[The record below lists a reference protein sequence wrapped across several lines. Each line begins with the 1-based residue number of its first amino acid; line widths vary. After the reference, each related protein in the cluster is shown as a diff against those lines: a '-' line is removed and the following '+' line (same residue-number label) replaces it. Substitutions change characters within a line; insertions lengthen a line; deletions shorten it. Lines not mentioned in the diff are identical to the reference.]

1 MPMNS
6 NQTGRPELPLK
17 VLASLFVAWHF
28 FAIFC
33 AVTATS
39 TSIVHPAPLPAV
51 QLARS
56 NYWYREALFFNNA
69 YRFYVPDPG
78 PVQTM
83 WFRLEYEGPRG
94 RSIAYWYEVPRRDQ
108 FSTRMAYQ
116 RHLSVTMLLQMQGFD
131 PTRPEQLHPLSEV
144 MQASYI
150 RHVAHQFP
158 RHPNANEAKELK
170 QIDVYHVGRTAYPTG
185 YQIQRGLYLDD
196 PRWYRPVFY
205 ASYKPDGSKLELS
218 PAKRILRETLPQ
230 LVQGLLAQGQD
241 QPTYSDLFPVTA
253 EFLLYDYHPLVYEMG
268 YESKTALELVNPPA
282 PMARLLRE
290 VPEVFEVFDRQ
301 PVVSPK
307 VYGDLIYEMHRY
319 MQVRRP
325 VRLLEEDLPPL
336 GFRPPPQKPTGPTGA
351 DRPPTVPSNPGRPA
365 IGN

>member
-1 MPMNS
+1 MPINS
-6 NQTGRPELPLK
+6 DQTGRPKLLLK

-83 WFRLEYEGPRG
+83 WFRLEYEAPRG

-131 PTRPEQLHPLSEV
+131 PTSPEQLHPLSEV
-144 MQASYI
+144 LQASYV
-150 RHVAHQFP
+150 RHVAYQFP
-158 RHPNANEAKELK
+158 RHPKASEAKELK

-185 YQIQRGLYLDD
+185 YQIQRGLFLDD

-205 ASYKPDGSKLELS
+205 ASYAPDGNKLELS
-218 PAKRILRETLPQ
+218 PAKRLLRETLPQ
-230 LVQGLLAQGQD
+230 LVQGLLAQPQD
-241 QPTYSDLFPVTA
+241 QPVYSELFPVTA
-253 EFLLYDYHPLVYEMG
+253 EFLLYDYHPLVFEMG
-268 YESKTALELVNPPA
+268 YESKAALELVNPPG

-290 VPEVFEVFDRQ
+290 VPEVLNLEV
-301 PVVSPK
+301 VISPK
-307 VYGDLIYEMHRY
+307 VYGDLIYQMHRY
-319 MQVRRP
+319 MQARRP

-351 DRPPTVPSNPGRPA
+351 DRPLPLPSNPGRPA